1 MTIGEVKCDTL
12 LSPNMREITLFWSK
26 PRIMETDVAPILEIV
41 NQLEFLAYI
50 KRTPRDI
57 RILLKASFKPGKKP
71 EDLNSLYFLEL
82 IDIHH
87 TPESSDE
94 SYVIN
99 LKITHPLSNLN
110 ARTGG
115 TTAVPGCRLD
125 GEGLTYV
132 IQGGNV
138 RLRLVAAMAR
148 LMAKPDRISARNLD
162 LNTTQ
167 DTGPLNPKQLRL
179 AKFAHDK
186 GWYDINKGVR
196 ISEMAEELSIA
207 RATLAEHLNRI
218 ESLIMDDLLGS
229 FTNISISPDE
239 FSMFKDM
246 VIDDSE
252 TLGYREDEQF
262 KKLLENMHT
271 NIEFEEDPAEDDD
284 VEE

>member
-1 MTIGEVKCDTL
+1 MTIGDVKWYTW
-12 LSPNMREITLFWSK
+12 LSTNMREITLFWSK
-26 PRIMETDVAPILEIV
+26 PRIMETDIAPILEIV

-71 EDLNSLYFLEL
+71 EDLNTLYFLEL

-87 TPESSDE
+87 TPEGSDE

-99 LKITHPLSNLN
+99 VKITHPLSNLN

-132 IQGGNV
+132 VQGGNV

-148 LMAKPDRISARNLD
+148 LMAKPDRISARSLD
-162 LNTTQ
+162 LKTIQ
-167 DTGPLNPKQLRL
+167 DSGPLNAKQLRL
-179 AKFAHDK
+179 AKFAYDK
-186 GWYDINKGVR
+186 GWYDIKKGIR
-196 ISEMAEELSIA
+196 ISEMAEELNIA

-218 ESLIMDDLLGS
+218 ESLMMDDLLGS
-229 FTNISISPDE
+229 FTNISSSPDE
-239 FSMFKDM
+239 FIMFKDM

-252 TLGYREDEQF
+252 TQGYGEDEQF
-262 KKLLENMHT
+262 KRLLENMHT
-271 NIEFEEDPAEDDD
+271 NIEFEVDPAEEDE
-284 VEE
+284 VEG

>member
-12 LSPNMREITLFWSK
+12 SSTNMREITLFWSK
-26 PRIMETDVAPILEIV
+26 PRIMETDIAPILEIV

-71 EDLNSLYFLEL
+71 EDLNDLYFFEL

-162 LNTTQ
+162 LNATQ

-179 AKFAHDK
+179 AKFAYDK

-246 VIDDSE
+246 VIEDSE
-252 TLGYREDEQF
+252 TLGYGEDEQF

-271 NIEFEEDPAEDDD
+271 NIEFEEDPSEDDD
-284 VEE
+284 A

>member
-12 LSPNMREITLFWSK
+12 LSPNMPEITLFWSK

-71 EDLNSLYFLEL
+71 EDLNNLYFLEL

-125 GEGLTYV
+125 GEGITYV

-179 AKFAHDK
+179 AKFAYDK

>member
-1 MTIGEVKCDTL
+1 
-12 LSPNMREITLFWSK
+12 MREITLFWRK
-26 PRIMETDVAPILEIV
+26 ARIMETDIAPLLDIV

-87 TPESSDE
+87 TPEGKDE
-94 SYVIN
+94 SYVVN

-148 LMAKPDRISARNLD
+148 LMAKPDRISARSLD
-162 LNTTQ
+162 LTTTQ
-167 DTGPLNPKQLRL
+167 YSGPLNEKQLRL
-179 AKFAHDK
+179 AKFAYDK
-186 GWYDINKGVR
+186 GWYDINKSVR
-196 ISEMAEELSIA
+196 ISEMAEELNIA

-218 ESLIMDDLLGS
+218 ESLVMDDLLGS
-229 FTNISISPDE
+229 FTNISISPEE
-239 FSMFKDM
+239 FTMFKNM
-246 VIDDSE
+246 VTDDSE
-252 TLGYREDEQF
+252 NLGYAEDKEF
-262 KKLLENMHT
+262 NKLLENMHK
-271 NIEFEEDPAEDDD
+271 NVEFETDPAEDD
-284 VEE
+284 EINE